1 MIGDDAFIGSN
12 SALVAPVTVGKGAT
26 VGAGSAVTR
35 DVPEGQL
42 ALTRAEQQVRTDW
55 QRPKKEKKN

>member
-1 MIGDDAFIGSN
+1 VGD
-12 SALVAPVTVGKGAT
+12 GAT

-42 ALTRAEQQVRTDW
+42 ALTRAEQQVRTGW
-55 QRPKKEKKN
+55 QRPKKEKKS